1 MAKKYGGR
9 WQIVDSAPL
18 GSGGQGTV
26 FRVTDLTM
34 QHEGEL
40 ALKRIPDTNR
50 RGRFRR
56 ERNEDEVRAM
66 LEEAIEVFF
75 GHLSL

>member
-9 WQIVDSAPL
+9 WQIVDSVPL

-34 QHEGEL
+34 RQEGE
-40 ALKRIPDTNR
+40 
-50 RGRFRR
+50 GQ
-56 ERNEDEVRAM
+56 M
-66 LEEAIEVFF
+66 LWPMPAKSMFF
-75 GHLSL
+75 GLTSAYQFF